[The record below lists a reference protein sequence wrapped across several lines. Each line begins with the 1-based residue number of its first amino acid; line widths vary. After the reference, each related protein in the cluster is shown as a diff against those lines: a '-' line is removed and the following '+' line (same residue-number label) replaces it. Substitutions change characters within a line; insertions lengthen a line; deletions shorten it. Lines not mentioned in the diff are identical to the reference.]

1 MSSTHTEVEVV
12 DWPNCQVRANIHRQ
26 LRKRMAVN
34 DFLLPLSFFLMTADL
49 IQYLNFMSEI
59 LLRNCQQK
67 APALTGALH
76 VSLDGIT
83 TYNL

>member
-1 MSSTHTEVEVV
+1 
-12 DWPNCQVRANIHRQ
+12 
-26 LRKRMAVN
+26 
-34 DFLLPLSFFLMTADL
+34 MTADL

-67 APALTGALH
+67 APALTGAFH

>member
-1 MSSTHTEVEVV
+1 
-12 DWPNCQVRANIHRQ
+12 
-26 LRKRMAVN
+26 
-34 DFLLPLSFFLMTADL
+34 MTADL

-59 LLRNCQQK
+59 LLRNWQQK
-67 APALTGALH
+67 APALTGAFH